1 MNKKEIRQRVLQNGK
16 SLDLD
21 KFEWDEKAN
30 VFSTVEDNLV
40 LDFKNLSDCIFN
52 TGCGCTFDTAWNCTF
67 KTGSDCTFKTGSDC
81 IFNTG
86 SDCIFN
92 TGSDCTFNTGS
103 DCTFNTTWGCTFKT
117 GSYCTF
123 KTGWDCTFDTDV
135 NCVVVRRDIYQVI
148 ELEKGKKIKLNGF
161 GVLGFTFIE
170 EKKEVFLS
178 GKEITVTVDGVSYVA
193 VIK

>member
-30 VFSTVEDNLV
+30 VFSTVENNLF
-40 LDFKNLSDCIFN
+40 LDFKNFSD
-52 TGCGCTFDTAWNCTF
+52 CTF

-86 SDCIFN
+86 SDCI
-92 TGSDCTFNTGS
+92 FNTGS